1 VLELEEDTG
10 VLLELTSLAE
20 VEVVVLVVGVVEMIV
35 VVVVLVISE
44 EPLVSE
50 DDVTSSELELVSVEV
65 VVVDDRPMDES
76 SKIVWHENKTK
87 VSNRVGIKNAF
98 FTRFP
103 QNYFIMLIDET

>member
-20 VEVVVLVVGVVEMIV
+20 VVVLVVEVVEMIV
-35 VVVVLVISE
+35 VVDVRITSGELFVSE
-44 EPLVSE
+44 E
-50 DDVTSSELELVSVEV
+50 DVTSWELELVSVEV
-65 VVVDDRPMDES
+65 VLVEDRSMDES
-76 SKIVWHENKTK
+76 SKMVWHENKTK
-87 VSNRVGIKNAF
+87 VSKRVGIKNTF

>member
-20 VEVVVLVVGVVEMIV
+20 VVVLVVEVVEMIV
-35 VVVVLVISE
+35 VVDVLLTSE
-44 EPLVSE
+44 ELLVSE
-50 DDVTSSELELVSVEV
+50 DDVTSSEVELASVEV
-65 VVVDDRPMDES
+65 VLVVDRSMDES
-76 SKIVWHENKTK
+76 SKMVWHENKTK
-87 VSNRVGIKNAF
+87 VSKRVGIKNIF